1 MTLGEALA
9 AGVAA
14 LGLDVEDAIQA
25 RLLAY
30 LTLLEKWNRTHNLT
44 AIRDPLGMLRH
55 HLLDSL
61 AVLPLLPDHPGL
73 RLIDIGSG
81 GGLPGIPLALVR
93 STWQVTLLDS
103 SQKKSA
109 FLRQLAAELHLP
121 NVEVATARAE
131 SFAPAKLFEVA
142 IARALSDLAQFAA
155 WAAHLLAP
163 GGQLFAMKGAYP
175 REEIAALP
183 QNIRVLATYTLE
195 VPGLA
200 AERHLVIME
209 GRTA

>member
-1 MTLGEALA
+1 MTLGGALA

-14 LGLDVEDAIQA
+14 LGLDVDDAIRA

-44 AIRDPLGMLRH
+44 SIRDPHDMLRH

-61 AVLPLLPDHPGL
+61 AVLPYMPDRASL
-73 RLIDIGSG
+73 ALVDVGSG
-81 GGLPGIPLALVR
+81 GGLPGIPLAIAR
-93 STWQVTLLDS
+93 PRWQVTLLDS

-109 FLRQLAAELHLP
+109 FLRQLAAELRLS
-121 NVEVATARAE
+121 NIEVATARAE
-131 SFAPAKLFEVA
+131 LFAPAKLFEVA

-155 WAAHLLAP
+155 WATHLLAP
-163 GGQLFAMKGAYP
+163 GGRLFAMKGAYP

-183 QNIRVLATYTLE
+183 QGIRVVATHKLE
-195 VPGLA
+195 IPGLA

-209 GRTA
+209 AQAA

>member
-1 MTLGEALA
+1 MTPGEALA

-14 LGLDVEDAIQA
+14 LGLDVDDAIQA

-44 AIRDPLGMLRH
+44 SIRNPLGMLRD

-61 AVLPLLPDHPGL
+61 AVLPYLPDRPSL
-73 RLIDIGSG
+73 RLIDVGSG
-81 GGLPGIPLALVR
+81 GGLPGVPLAIIR
-93 STWQVTLLDS
+93 PRWQVTLLDS
-103 SQKKSA
+103 NQKKSA
-109 FLRQLAAELHLP
+109 FLRQLAAELPLS

-163 GGQLFAMKGAYP
+163 GGRLFAMKGAYP

-183 QNIRVLATYTLE
+183 QGIRIAATHKLA

-209 GRTA
+209 VRTA

>member
-14 LGLDVEDAIQA
+14 LGLDIDDAIQA

-44 AIRDPLGMLRH
+44 SIRDPLGMLRQ

-61 AVLPLLPDHPGL
+61 AVLPYLPDRPSL
-73 RLIDIGSG
+73 RLIDVGSG
-81 GGLPGIPLALVR
+81 GGLPGVPLAITR
-93 STWQVTLLDS
+93 PTWQLTLLDS
-103 SQKKSA
+103 NQKKSA
-109 FLRQLAAELHLP
+109 FLRQLAAELRLT
-121 NVEVATARAE
+121 NVDVVSARAE

-155 WAAHLLAP
+155 WAGHLLAP

-183 QNIRVLATYTLE
+183 QGVRVAATHTLE

-209 GRTA
+209 VQPA

>member
-1 MTLGEALA
+1 MTIGEALA

-14 LGLDVEDAIQA
+14 LGLDVDDAIQA

-44 AIRDPLGMLRH
+44 SIRDPLGMLRD

-61 AVLPLLPDHPGL
+61 AVLPYLPDRPSL
-73 RLIDIGSG
+73 RLIDVGSG
-81 GGLPGIPLALVR
+81 GGLPGVPLAIAR
-93 STWQVTLLDS
+93 PRWHITLLDS
-103 SQKKSA
+103 NQKKSA
-109 FLRQLAAELHLP
+109 FLRQLAAELRLS
-121 NVEVATARAE
+121 NVEVETARAE

-142 IARALSDLAQFAA
+142 TARALSNLAQFAA
-155 WAAHLLAP
+155 WAVHLLAP

-183 QNIRVLATYTLE
+183 QSIRVAATHKLE

-200 AERHLVIME
+200 AERHLIIME
-209 GRTA
+209 VRTA